1 MHAEPYTTSATA
13 HARHAQNSKEK
24 SSMLNNAKRPGPGW
38 IQESHWKLKK
48 RTLKPQ
54 TCRTPM
60 PSSVSRAPERQI
72 VDQSRFQESHW
83 RLKKRILTPILKP
96 KNATASPAETLHSVN
111 TSYNPI
117 RPGHKRSRTPSN
129 ITSQQAVVAPEN
141 AETPQ
146 SQASEDEVDHAH
158 ATEPS

>member
-1 MHAEPYTTSATA
+1 MLAKCSRKYACRAIHDK
-13 HARHAQNSKEK
+13 RNSSCKTCSENLRK
-24 SSMLNNAKRPGPGW
+24 VD
-38 IQESHWKLKK
+38 HWKLKK

-72 VDQSRFQESHW
+72 VDQSRFQENHW
-83 RLKKRILTPILKP
+83 RLKKRIPTPILKP

-117 RPGHKRSRTPSN
+117 RPGHKRSRTQSN

-158 ATEPS
+158 DTEPS